1 MTDSQISD
9 ATISSYTDWTHF
21 VESQPG
27 SFMDTSPEN
36 DAEREWVR
44 QNELARP
51 DPYATN
57 FLVLESLYE
66 TISLMSKSALADA
79 AVIGTSEAWQKAV
92 ALQASLYDIGAAMG
106 YAAKMEGLTP

>member
-1 MTDSQISD
+1 MTYSQISN
-9 ATISSYTDWTHF
+9 AKISSYTDWTHF
-21 VESQPG
+21 VESEPG

-51 DPYATN
+51 DPHATN
-57 FLVLESLYE
+57 FLDLESLHE
-66 TISLMSKSALADA
+66 TVSLMAKSALADA

-92 ALQASLYDIGAAMG
+92 ALQASLYDIHAAMI
-106 YAAKMEGLTP
+106 YAARMEGLTP